1 MHALAAAQN
10 QPQQQ
15 RGDRA
20 RRSAVA
26 AAPSV
31 WSLLALLALAIV
43 VLIAIWD
50 WNWFRGP
57 IERQVQART
66 GREFHIRGNLDVDL
80 GWTPRICAESV
91 SFGNAA
97 WSRQPVMADARRAE
111 LHIALRPL
119 LRGQVLLP
127 QITLERPRLLL
138 ETNPRGG
145 PGNWVFGEPGQDRH
159 AVPPRRHRPGPAALP
174 RSAPSAPTSASASAA
189 MRCRT
194 APQAAP
200 VAVVG
205 GGQWRGSAF
214 RMRGNAASPLLL
226 RDRDAPYRIDVR
238 ASAGATH
245 AHARGTLLDPLR
257 LRGFDLRMALSG
269 RDMADLYP
277 LLGLAIPTTPPYS
290 LDGHFSRD
298 GHHLALQRLHRP
310 HRRQRHARQTP
321 ASKPDARARTCAPN
335 LRSQRLDFDDL
346 AGFVGGTP
354 QAGRG
359 ETANPE
365 QEAKA
370 AARPGQRPRHPRQA
384 VRAGQAAR
392 DGCRR
397 APARACASTHR
408 GCRWTTWMRTCC
420 SRAACCG
427 CSRSTSASPTAT
439 SARPSAWTRAPTPS
453 PPAPTSMP
461 PASTW
466 PSCCREVK
474 LAQNAIGKVGGK
486 IDITGTGNSVARMLG
501 SSDGTML
508 LGMGRGQI
516 SNLLM
521 EMAGIDLAEMI
532 KFKLSGDRLI
542 PVRCAFADFAVDDGV
557 MTARSFAFDTTDTI
571 LLGSGTHR
579 PARRNARPDHS
590 PAAEGPQ
597 PARVP
602 HAAAGRWQLPPTQGA
617 SGPGQG
623 RPARRDC
630 VDPGHASRRRRRCWR
645 RWKPGP
651 GEDSGC
657 GGRYAK

>member
-1 MHALAAAQN
+1 MRWPGRTTGNSSDGTATPDAGRPWPLRHRL
-10 QPQQQ
+10 
-15 RGDRA
+15 
-20 RRSAVA
+20 
-26 AAPSV
+26 

-43 VLIAIWD
+43 VLILVWD

-66 GREFHIRGNLDVDL
+66 GREFHIRGDLDVDL
-80 GWTPRICAESV
+80 GWTPRISAESV

-111 LHIALRPL
+111 LDIALRPL
-119 LRGQVLLP
+119 LHGQVLLP
-127 QITLERPRLLL
+127 QITLDQPRLLL

-145 PGNWVFGEPGQDRH
+145 EGNWVFGKPGQTDMQFRRVSIGQGQLRFLDRRKRTDIRIG
-159 AVPPRRHRPGPAALP
+159 VSSYALP
-174 RSAPSAPTSASASAA
+174 DNA
-189 MRCRT
+189 
-194 APQAAP
+194 QAAP

-214 RMRGNAASPLLL
+214 RLRGNAASPLLL
-226 RDRDAPYRIDVR
+226 RDRDAPYQIDVR

-257 LRGFDLRMALSG
+257 LTGFNLRMALSG

-290 LDGHFSRD
+290 LDGRFSREGNTWHYRGFTGRIGD
-298 GHHLALQRLHRP
+298 SDMHGD
-310 HRRQRHARQTP
+310 
-321 ASKPDARARTCAPN
+321 ASVETGRARPYLRAD

-365 QEAKA
+365 QAAKA
-370 AARPGQRPRHPRQA
+370 ASREVSARLIPDKPYELEKLRAMDADVRLRATHINAPRLPLDDMDAHLLLEGGLLRLQPLNFGVA
-384 VRAGQAAR
+384 
-392 DGCRR
+392 DGEI
-397 APARACASTHR
+397 
-408 GCRWTTWMRTCC
+408 
-420 SRAACCG
+420 
-427 CSRSTSASPTAT
+427 RSTIRMDART
-439 SARPSAWTRAPTPS
+439 STITTRADID
-453 PPAPTSMP
+453 AAGLNLAKLMP
-461 PASTW
+461 
-466 PSCCREVK
+466 EVK
-474 LAQNAIGKVGGK
+474 LAQNAIGKIGGK
-486 IDITGTGNSVARMLG
+486 VNITGAGNSVARMLG
-501 SSDGTML
+501 SSDGSVL
-508 LGMGRGQI
+508 LGMGRGKI

-542 PVRCAFADFAVDDGV
+542 PVRCGFADFAVDDGV

-571 LLGSGTHR
+571 LLGSGTINLGKETLDLTIR
-579 PARRNARPDHS
+579 PRPKDRSLLAFRTPLKVDGRFRQPRVHPDLVKVGLRGAIALTLATITP
-590 PAAEGPQ
+590 PAALLATLE
-597 PARVP
+597 
-602 HAAAGRWQLPPTQGA
+602 T
-617 SGPGQG
+617 
-623 RPARRDC
+623 
-630 VDPGHASRRRRRCWR
+630 
-645 RWKPGP
+645 GP